1 MAQNHEP
8 NAALGRYIEMLH
20 RRVKVDGKLL
30 TIREICDRASMSAR
44 TYEKVKKGQYES
56 EPVLRHFPHLSSAV
70 PPVLRSLPATADP
83 TA

>member
-1 MAQNHEP
+1 MTQNHEP

-44 TYEKVKKGQYES
+44 TYEKVK
-56 EPVLRHFPHLSSAV
+56 
-70 PPVLRSLPATADP
+70 
-83 TA
+83 

>member
-1 MAQNHEP
+1 MCRIFKFKKMTQNHEP

-44 TYEKVKKGQYES
+44 TYEKVKKGS
-56 EPVLRHFPHLSSAV
+56 VRI
-70 PPVLRSLPATADP
+70 
-83 TA
+83 

>member
-1 MAQNHEP
+1 MTQNHEP

-44 TYEKVKKGQYES
+44 TYEKVVSFQNW
-56 EPVLRHFPHLSSAV
+56 RI
-70 PPVLRSLPATADP
+70 D
-83 TA
+83 

>member
-1 MAQNHEP
+1 MTQNHEP

-44 TYEKVKKGQYES
+44 TYEKVKKGS
-56 EPVLRHFPHLSSAV
+56 VRICTSTTTFSAFTFRSSAA
-70 PPVLRSLPATADP
+70 PLRSSGNS
-83 TA
+83 

>member
-30 TIREICDRASMSAR
+30 TRVSSLM
-44 TYEKVKKGQYES
+44 
-56 EPVLRHFPHLSSAV
+56 FPI
-70 PPVLRSLPATADP
+70 
-83 TA
+83 

>member
-30 TIREICDRASMSAR
+30 TIREICDWASMSAR
-44 TYEKVKKGQYES
+44 TYEKVKKGS
-56 EPVLRHFPHLSSAV
+56 VRI
-70 PPVLRSLPATADP
+70 
-83 TA
+83 